1 MGPLRHR
8 AKAILHEHLHTHRL
22 RRTVNERCTSYM
34 YSSIHVRLLTDH
46 HARPYHTHLQY
57 MYTCTAS
64 NSTPELPVYLE
75 RIHASF
81 HPDNTA
87 YAKLHGDMQPHTRCS
102 GTHPGGR
109 VSNRTQTLPEAI
121 RGRATVGC
129 HEMISHPIPSHA
141 WAIRAHIQG
150 SLSHTLT
157 HIHAARR
164 TTLGR
169 NTESDNILA
178 A

>member
-1 MGPLRHR
+1 
-8 AKAILHEHLHTHRL
+8 
-22 RRTVNERCTSYM
+22 
-34 YSSIHVRLLTDH
+34 
-46 HARPYHTHLQY
+46 
-57 MYTCTAS
+57 
-64 NSTPELPVYLE
+64 
-75 RIHASF
+75 
-81 HPDNTA
+81 
-87 YAKLHGDMQPHTRCS
+87 MQPHTRCS

-157 HIHAARR
+157 HIHAAVAPLSVATRNR
-164 TTLGR
+164 TISSPRNALG
-169 NTESDNILA
+169 THNICLHLCHERTPNQPCRSQIPYPA
-178 A
+178 QQPTRKSVIHPHGTTSIGGSVPHVETTALSR